1 MIIVRMIGWF
11 LALVAVLI
19 FIFADSWGEFQLAV
33 SGNKG
38 IFKQLL
44 VALIIGVISL
54 GILYFSG
61 AI

>member
-11 LALVAVLI
+11 LALLAVLI
-19 FIFADSWGEFQLAV
+19 FVFADSWGEFQLTV

-38 IFKQLL
+38 MFKQLL